1 MSELFFERL
10 DRNRTKKVD
19 LVMLRSLWLDAHPE
33 QLETHDRDHRL
44 LDALKKGQELGL
56 LMLPAPGSFEKF
68 GRPPMPT
75 FVTLSRERKQKPSVD
90 YTQVA
95 WVPEMGFWPGLS
107 LVELATAA
115 LINEWLIARRGRFLT
130 VPLRERSLE
139 IFGDEKYLDSRV
151 RGDALFAGKLSLS
164 SIGAMRVEHPLAYR
178 PADARGKPVL
188 VVENHHTFWSL
199 GEWNQ
204 QARGYSAIVFGSGNT
219 LCASGMALAEV
230 MRERGATSAE
240 YFGDLDPE
248 GVSIPLKFNRMNA
261 QQLIPCARLYRALL
275 DIGRR
280 REGVKPDAS
289 YQVLASSWL
298 PELAGQICALWE
310 EGAWIPQEG
319 LGLEYLMQFGL
330 HKR

>member
-10 DRNRTKKVD
+10 DRNRAKKVD

-56 LMLPAPGSFEKF
+56 LKLPAPGSFEKF

-75 FVTLSRERKQKPSVD
+75 FVTLARERKQKPSVD
-90 YTQVA
+90 YTKVA
-95 WVPEMGFWPGLS
+95 WVPELGFWPSLS

-204 QARGYSAIVFGSGNT
+204 QAKEYSAIVFGSGNT
-219 LCASGMALAEV
+219 LCASGMALSEV
-230 MRERGATSAE
+230 MRERGAISAE

-248 GVSIPLKFNRMNA
+248 GVSIPLKFNRMNI
-261 QQLIPCARLYRALL
+261 QQLMPCCRLYRALL
-275 DIGRR
+275 EVGVRR
-280 REGVKPDAS
+280 KGGEPQAS
-289 YQVLASSWL
+289 HLALAASWL
-298 PELAGQICALWE
+298 PELADQIAQMWD
-310 EGAWIPQEG
+310 EGMWMPQEAVGFERLTG
-319 LGLEYLMQFGL
+319 LC
-330 HKR
+330 

>member
-1 MSELFFERL
+1 MSEPFFERL

-56 LMLPAPGSFEKF
+56 LKLPAPGSFEKF

-75 FVTLSRERKQKPSVD
+75 FVTLARERKQKPSVD

-95 WVPEMGFWPGLS
+95 WVPELGFWPSLS
-107 LVELATAA
+107 LVELATAV

-151 RGDALFAGKLSLS
+151 RGDALFGGKLPLS

-178 PADARGKPVL
+178 PADAKGKPVL

-204 QARGYSAIVFGSGNT
+204 QAREYSAIVFGSGNT

-230 MRERGATSAE
+230 MRDRDATSAE

-248 GVSIPLKFNRMNA
+248 GVSIPIKFNRMNV
-261 QQLIPCARLYRALL
+261 QQLIPCDRFYRSLL
-275 DIGRR
+275 EIGKRR
-280 REGVKPDAS
+280 GGVEPQVS

-298 PELAGQICALWE
+298 PRLAEQIIALWSQ
-310 EGAWIPQEG
+310 GDWMPQEAI
-319 LGLEYLMQFGL
+319 GLEYLLGY
-330 HKR
+330 KSST

>member
-1 MSELFFERL
+1 MIELFFERL
-10 DRNRTKKVD
+10 GRNRTKKVD
-19 LVMLRSLWLDAHPE
+19 LMMLRSLWLDAHPE
-33 QLETHDRDHRL
+33 QLEMHDRDHRL
-44 LDALKKGQELGL
+44 LEALKKGQELGL
-56 LMLPAPGSFEKF
+56 LKLPAIGSFERF

-75 FVTLSRERKQKPSVD
+75 FVTLARERKEKPSVD
-90 YTQVA
+90 YTRVA
-95 WVPEMGFWPGLS
+95 WVPELGFWPSLS
-107 LVELATAA
+107 SVELTTAA

-151 RGDALFAGKLSLS
+151 RSDALFAGKLPLS

-178 PADARGKPVL
+178 PADAKGKPVL

-204 QARGYSAIVFGSGNT
+204 QAKEYSAIVFGSGNT

-230 MRERGATSAE
+230 MRERDATSAE

-248 GVSIPLKFNRMNA
+248 GVSIPLKFNRMNV
-261 QQLIPCARLYRALL
+261 QQLTPCSRLYRALWEV
-275 DIGRR
+275 GKR
-280 REGVKPDAS
+280 REGIEPRVS

-298 PELAGQICALWE
+298 PELAGEISAMWDD
-310 EGAWIPQEG
+310 GFWMPQEAVG
-319 LGLEYLMQFGL
+319 YEYLLWVHGS
-330 HKR
+330 